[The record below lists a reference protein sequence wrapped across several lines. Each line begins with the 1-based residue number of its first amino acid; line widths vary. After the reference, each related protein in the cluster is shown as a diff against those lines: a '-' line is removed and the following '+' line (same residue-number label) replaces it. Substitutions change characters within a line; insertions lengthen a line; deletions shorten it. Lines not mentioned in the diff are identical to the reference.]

1 MQTYRLFLNRQH
13 LKGLITRFLKIIN
26 DWKWLKSIDF
36 RKKNNCILNWT
47 YLHCK
52 ISRFIYCL
60 ELYVRKVNIDL
71 HSTKSKYTEK
81 DFFLNVILSGYLCF
95 PTLAT
100 GPWPQFVYNGPCP
113 NLSLTAPVP
122 ICIYRPQSLIC
133 IYQLW
138 PIRIGG
144 NNKS

>member
-81 DFFLNVILSGYLCF
+81 DFFLNVILSGYLLPNPGHWPLTPICIWR
-95 PTLAT
+95 PL
-100 GPWPQFVYNGPCP
+100 PQFVFNSPGA
-113 NLSLTAPVP
+113 NLYLPTSVLNLYLPA
-122 ICIYRPQSLIC
+122 LA
-133 IYQLW
+133 
-138 PIRIGG
+138 
-144 NNKS
+144 N